1 MTDTDNSA
9 SWTVTWGIR
18 RTGRALVGS
27 ETEAID
33 LRDALH
39 ARHWLNVRITP
50 PPGQDGG
57 D

>member
-1 MTDTDNSA
+1 MADDNA
-9 SWTVTWGIR
+9 MNWTVTWGIR

-27 ETEAID
+27 HDQAID

-39 ARHWLNVRITP
+39 ARDWLNVRIIP
-50 PPGQDGG
+50 PPASDDG